1 MTSSL
6 RAASDRPWVDKD
18 PAHWTLEDAELVLW
32 QSPWAKVRTFGFFDR
47 RGIQREAR
55 LCVRIQSAL
64 PMRLALA
71 QAYQLQP
78 EPDVVQ
84 AGTAAPETTEAVANQ
99 LHFEGELVFSL
110 IIFPPFLQRR
120 LDNQDLKRLQEV
132 SWLLVDGRKIG
143 LKTFIPPARSSFG
156 EAWFRFPRPETR
168 PGSTL
173 KFVTAVQIPQRIKIQ
188 TEFRVEDLTFRKHP
202 EY

>member
-1 MTSSL
+1 MVS
-6 RAASDRPWVDKD
+6 AAAAAPGRPWLDKD
-18 PAHWTLEDAELVLW
+18 PADWTLEDAEFVMW

-84 AGTAAPETTEAVANQ
+84 AGGARRETTRAVADQ
-99 LHFEGELVFSL
+99 LHLEGEIVFSL

-120 LDNQDLKRLQEV
+120 LDQQDLKRLREAT
-132 SWLLVDGRKIG
+132 SLLVDGRKIT
-143 LKTFIPPARSSFG
+143 LKAFVPPAQSTFG
-156 EAWFRFPRPETR
+156 EAWFRFPCPETGPR
-168 PGSTL
+168 SSL
-173 KFVTAVQIPQRIKIQ
+173 KFVTAVRIPQKIRIQ
-188 TEFRVEDLTFRKHP
+188 TEFEVEDLTFQDRP